1 VLALRVSR
9 WSVFAEGNAT
19 NLRSDPLKVTK
30 TSETYTMKQAGQTL
44 VSGVASVPPGAAA
57 GPRRFPTT
65 ASVSVEAVITSSDET
80 VCCTGTSW
88 QLLESDKTLT
98 VRSQGLARI
107 GWVWGLFCAA
117 LGCAITVYV
126 YFANKCSGSGSGSGS
141 SSSSSSS
148 SQCDQAGT
156 LVAGLSL
163 SILLGLVIAM
173 LPRGCSKHV
182 TVETHDKSDV
192 KHLTLAHVDT
202 PFCCCETLNRAR
214 FNSSFKD
221 RVLEFRYRAPQIDI
235 LRDVLRRCTGELP
248 DAPSSS
254 Y

>member
-1 VLALRVSR
+1 
-9 WSVFAEGNAT
+9 
-19 NLRSDPLKVTK
+19 
-30 TSETYTMKQAGQTL
+30 MKQAGQTL
-44 VSGVASVPPGAAA
+44 VSGVASAPPGAAA
-57 GPRRFPTT
+57 GPRRFPTA
-65 ASVSVEAVITSSDET
+65 ASVSVEAVVTSSDET

-117 LGCAITVYV
+117 LGCAITVY
-126 YFANKCSGSGSGSGS
+126 FATKCSGS
-141 SSSSSSS
+141 SSSSYPGR
-148 SQCDQAGT
+148 QCDQAGT
-156 LVAGLSL
+156 LVVGLSL

-202 PFCCCETLNRAR
+202 PFCCCERLNRAR

-248 DAPSSS
+248 VAPSSS